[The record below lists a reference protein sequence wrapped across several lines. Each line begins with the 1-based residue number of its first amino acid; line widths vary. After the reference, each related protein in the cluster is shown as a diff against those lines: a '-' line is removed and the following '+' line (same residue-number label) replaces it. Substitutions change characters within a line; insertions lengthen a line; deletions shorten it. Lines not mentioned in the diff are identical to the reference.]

1 MGEIFD
7 VYTREGEY
15 IEAQPKSVC
24 HSKNPGFYHKPVWI
38 YIINSKNEILV
49 QRRSSTKKRFPN
61 LWGMSSGGHVNSGE
75 EIIEGAI
82 RETQEELGIKSKKEN
97 YILCR
102 EYIDDSSWEIAQVF
116 VAHLDFDIKDVTLQ
130 TEEVSEVKWFT
141 LDEFKKLLNSDEHV
155 PLSNDYKE
163 ILLAIIENDI
173 KKNKNEVDIV
183 KIIYEDE
190 ISDR

>member
-1 MGEIFD
+1 M
-7 VYTREGEY
+7 
-15 IEAQPKSVC
+15 
-24 HSKNPGFYHKPVWI
+24 
-38 YIINSKNEILV
+38 
-49 QRRSSTKKRFPN
+49 
-61 LWGMSSGGHVNSGE
+61 
-75 EIIEGAI
+75 
-82 RETQEELGIKSKKEN
+82 GIKSQKEN

-116 VAHLDFDIKDVTLQ
+116 IAHLDFDIKDVKLQ